1 VDESLDLPLSLLK
14 PMEDLRPKPL
24 NKDNLLSPLEL
35 PSETIVDFPA
45 AIHVNATTGEIHTNT
60 NEGKY
65 PSPYDL

>member
-1 VDESLDLPLSLLK
+1 
-14 PMEDLRPKPL
+14 MEDLRPKPL